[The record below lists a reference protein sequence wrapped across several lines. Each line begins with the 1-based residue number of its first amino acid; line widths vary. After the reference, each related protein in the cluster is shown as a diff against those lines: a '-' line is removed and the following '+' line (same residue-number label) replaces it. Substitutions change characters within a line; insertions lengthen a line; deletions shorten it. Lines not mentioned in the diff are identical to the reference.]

1 MLEITIFNSFS
12 FFCALW
18 PVKVCK
24 FFTLLN
30 ICGSNPEWHLT
41 SADSCTNIFQVFKMI
56 HARLMATKILSQL
69 CLTMWPGHCSM
80 FMGPGFCFYAAV
92 IIGPC
97 SDSHPLTAA
106 LCSKAAFFALCD
118 NTLTLIITA
127 HFHPRYSEIENS
139 FQPSGNIR
147 GFRVSRILRS
157 GIVTEL
163 WDAAGHWTFQMIR
176 GFVPVHRGS
185 KISSYFALT
194 REVKYVSLSLFTY
207 PPERVHRK
215 YSSQERNLQ
224 NMTNWRHL
232 LTLESDETRCLEP
245 I

>member
-56 HARLMATKILSQL
+56 HTPLMATKILSQL

-127 HFHPRYSEIENS
+127 HFHPRYSEIEKFIS
-139 FQPSGNIR
+139 
-147 GFRVSRILRS
+147 
-157 GIVTEL
+157 
-163 WDAAGHWTFQMIR
+163 TF
-176 GFVPVHRGS
+176 
-185 KISSYFALT
+185 
-194 REVKYVSLSLFTY
+194 
-207 PPERVHRK
+207 RK
-215 YSSQERNLQ
+215 YPRLPRVEDIEVRDSDWVLRRCGPVDTSNDTWIRSCSSRLEDILIFCSDARSEICFLEFIYLSSGESAQEIF
-224 NMTNWRHL
+224 
-232 LTLESDETRCLEP
+232 EP
-245 I
+245 REEFAKYD